1 VQYLNISIIEPF
13 FVPLMG
19 VPYRQTDD
27 LDALTIDLLK
37 YAKTLP
43 LIIDL
48 ILFDRGFYHANLI
61 DFMENPVN

>member
-1 VQYLNISIIEPF
+1 
-13 FVPLMG
+13 MG